1 MSIVFLP
8 GFLCDERVWHHQVK
22 ALSREMNTEVLD
34 LRHCL
39 DLEGM
44 IQKVVNASW
53 SQFHLVG
60 FSMGGYVAQV
70 FATKHPERLQSLSI
84 IASSGSKLSETDLKG
99 RQRMESILKN
109 AKYRGISPKEM
120 ARYIHPKH
128 LENREITDLIV
139 AMSAENTS
147 EMYLNQMRATLH
159 RHEHFAELEA
169 LDFPILIV
177 GAKDDRV
184 VTPEEIQ
191 SLVKGIP
198 RAEHHMIAECG
209 HYIPLEKPVELTGL
223 LHDFLTRNQ
232 KSG

>member
-1 MSIVFLP
+1 MDVIFLP
-8 GFLCDERVWHHQVK
+8 GFLCDERVWHHQVS
-22 ALSREMNTEVLD
+22 ALSGEINAQVLD

-39 DLEGM
+39 DLEDM
-44 IQKVVNASW
+44 IQKVVSTPAP
-53 SQFHLVG
+53 QFHLVG

-70 FATKHPERLQSLSI
+70 FATRYPEHLQSLSI

-120 ARYIHPKH
+120 ARYIHPQH
-128 LENREITDLIV
+128 LENHDIVDLIV
-139 AMSAENTS
+139 SMSAENSS

-169 LDFPILIV
+169 LSFPILIV
-177 GAKDDRV
+177 GANDDRV
-184 VTPEEIQ
+184 VTPEEIK
-191 SLVKGIP
+191 SLTEGIP
-198 RAEHHMIAECG
+198 RAEHHMITECG
-209 HYIPLEKPVELTGL
+209 HYIPLEKPDALTTL
-223 LHDFLTRNQ
+223 LRDFLFKNQ

>member
-1 MSIVFLP
+1 MDVIFLP

-22 ALSREMNTEVLD
+22 ALSGEMNTEVLD

-39 DLEGM
+39 DLEDM
-44 IQKVVNASW
+44 IQKVVNATPSP
-53 SQFHLVG
+53 FHLVG

-70 FATKHPERLQSLSI
+70 FAAQYPECLKSLSI

-120 ARYIHPKH
+120 ARYLHPQH
-128 LENREITDLIV
+128 LDNHEIVDLIV
-139 AMSAENTS
+139 SMSAENSS

-159 RHEHFAELEA
+159 RHEHFAELQGA
-169 LDFPILIV
+169 RYPILIV
-177 GAKDDRV
+177 GAKDDRI
-184 VTPEEIQ
+184 VTPEEIK
-191 SLVKGIP
+191 SLFNGIP
-198 RAEHHMIAECG
+198 RAEKHMIAECG
-209 HYIPLEKPVELTGL
+209 HYILLEKPDELTAL
-223 LHDFLTRNQ
+223 LREFLIRNQ